1 MSSNPV
7 APPPFSEVGSQ
18 SAEPVQLVRSRHDS
32 QQASLRRAD
41 LLLGP
46 TGLFRPLLEQYMATA
61 ATTIYERR
69 PLTQIRGSIAL
80 FFRYVVLVEGINDLE
95 QIRPSTITR
104 FIDAERARGIRNHL
118 FLGRLSTF
126 FLWLIS
132 EGLYDRG
139 NPVINRLH
147 RPLMLAPP
155 ASSVASH

>member
-7 APPPFSEVGSQ
+7 APPTSSDVELQG
-18 SAEPVQLVRSRHDS
+18 AEPVQLTDARHDS
-32 QQASLRRAD
+32 PQSAIRRAD

-46 TGLFRPLLEQYMATA
+46 TGPFRPLLERYMTIA
-61 ATTIYERR
+61 ATTIYQRR

-139 NPVINRLH
+139 NPVINRIH

-155 ASSVASH
+155 ASSVNSH